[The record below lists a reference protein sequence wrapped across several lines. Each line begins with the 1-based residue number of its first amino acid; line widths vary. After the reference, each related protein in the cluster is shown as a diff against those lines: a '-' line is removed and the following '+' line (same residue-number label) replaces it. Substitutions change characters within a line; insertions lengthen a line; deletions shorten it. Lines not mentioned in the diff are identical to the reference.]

1 MHSRTLDESPTQ
13 SKDQKLL
20 DSRVLEV
27 SHLTT
32 LLLLFLSAGL
42 DSHVVENYLQHAR
55 YIVVA
60 SYHGICQTAFVSG
73 KREGEREKRCLKKPT
88 A

>member
-1 MHSRTLDESPTQ
+1 MHSKTLDESPTQ

-32 LLLLFLSAGL
+32 LLFLSAVL
-42 DSHVVENYLQHAR
+42 DSCVVEKYLQHAR

-60 SYHGICQTAFVSG
+60 SYYGICQTAIVQW
-73 KREGEREKRCLKKPT
+73 
-88 A
+88 